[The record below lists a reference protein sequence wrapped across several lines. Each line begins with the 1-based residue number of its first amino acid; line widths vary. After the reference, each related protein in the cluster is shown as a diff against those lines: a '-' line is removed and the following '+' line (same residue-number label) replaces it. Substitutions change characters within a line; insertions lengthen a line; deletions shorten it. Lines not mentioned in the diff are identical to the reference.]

1 LTAPEIAALKAK
13 EEAEGKAGA
22 RSEVGPGGESVSG
35 TSPSDGDGVD
45 ESNAVN
51 GMKVQGKPMPG
62 HVAAA
67 QTGGIDMDWSWAG

>member
-1 LTAPEIAALKAK
+1 MTAPEIAALKAK
-13 EEAEGKAGA
+13 EEAEGSAGV

-45 ESNAVN
+45 EVN
-51 GMKVQGKPMPG
+51 GLNGLKDLSRPNPG
-62 HVAAA
+62 HIAAQ

>member
-13 EEAEGKAGA
+13 EEAEGKASA

-45 ESNAVN
+45 EGNGSNGLKILGRPN
-51 GMKVQGKPMPG
+51 PG
-62 HVAAA
+62 HVAVT